1 MILSYSDRR
10 LGAAEIFVHLAQ
22 SWNVSFGLLL
32 TFSIRRKE
40 SLATKQFFA

>member
-32 TFSIRRKE
+32 NKPLVLE
-40 SLATKQFFA
+40 EKNL